1 MLWKCNAN
9 VVLFTQWGR
18 DAYNWLGLFLAA
30 ATGDECKQSNWKVL
44 LTGRGMEFGNCCASV
59 CVHKSFAC
67 FFHST
72 ERLESSLTFFV
83 LHIHSSG
90 LKVLHLLRLR
100 YVCTYIEEARVP
112 FVMWNLI
119 VLWNKW
125 NEFEMSQK
133 LPNKI
138 KPQTA
143 FIYTYNKDCHLLF

>member
-18 DAYNWLGLFLAA
+18 AAYNWLGLFLAT

-72 ERLESSLTFFV
+72 ERLESSLTFLF
-83 LHIHSSG
+83 LHLCGYG

-100 YVCTYIEEARVP
+100 YVLMYVHRGSTCAFCYVKCNSI
-112 FVMWNLI
+112 MKQMKWIWN
-119 VLWNKW
+119 VTKDA
-125 NEFEMSQK
+125 K
-133 LPNKI
+133 
-138 KPQTA
+138 QTETEIS
-143 FIYTYNKDCHLLF
+143 FWI